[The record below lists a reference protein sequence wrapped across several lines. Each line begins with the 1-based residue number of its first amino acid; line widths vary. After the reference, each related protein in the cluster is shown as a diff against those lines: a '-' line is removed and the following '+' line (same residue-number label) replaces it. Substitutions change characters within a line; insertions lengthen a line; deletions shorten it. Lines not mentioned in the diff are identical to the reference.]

1 MTITNV
7 LPVFTQSGNHNT
19 LQNHLDTLLDV
30 ATAQDKN
37 LAKINKAY
45 TALNEALLKG
55 AKGERELTKTQLD
68 CIKIILAEHK
78 HLNKQVA
85 EIEELIKKVRAVE
98 KAQREADTPQQP
110 EQEAPQQS
118 LTLAQLLE
126 RDKKEGK

>member
-7 LPVFTQSGNHNT
+7 LPVFTSAGNHNT

-45 TALNEALLKG
+45 TGLIEALIKG
-55 AKGERELTKTQLD
+55 SKGQEEITKTQLD

-98 KAQREADTPQQP
+98 KAQREADPQP
-110 EQEAPQQS
+110 EE
-118 LTLAQLLE
+118 
-126 RDKKEGK
+126 EGKPVQINPNNLPPLV